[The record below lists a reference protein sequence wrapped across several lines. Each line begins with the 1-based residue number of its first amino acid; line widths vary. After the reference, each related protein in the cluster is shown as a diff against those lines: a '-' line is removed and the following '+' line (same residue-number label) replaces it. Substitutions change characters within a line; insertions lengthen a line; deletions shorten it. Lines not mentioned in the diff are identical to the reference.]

1 MVRQAVMQL
10 SDQLS
15 YRWSSK
21 LSYLEE
27 TLLAG
32 AGKDL
37 GMFTL
42 EVNILIMRMLSVL
55 CLQRLI

>member
-1 MVRQAVMQL
+1 MVQQAVVQL

-42 EVNILIMRMLSVL
+42 EVNIWKIIMLHVDFKD
-55 CLQRLI
+55 

>member
-1 MVRQAVMQL
+1 MVQQAVLQL

-42 EVNILIMRMLSVL
+42 EVNILR
-55 CLQRLI
+55 